1 MPTRLFR
8 FLACFLLLA
17 LYGHAPAFAQGVAP
31 RITIESVP
39 PGAIVYVDGAVQ
51 GQTGPN
57 FKVRM
62 NKGQHRLRLELEGH
76 KPIEQVVV
84 ISAAQ
89 KFAFNMEKAPGRL
102 DVKYPSTNDI
112 ARGAEI
118 YVDGTMAGQVPLLID
133 VPAGRHMIEIKKPGA
148 KVYTETVELK
158 AGETKPIWVQM
169 QAESRAGTLLVA
181 ADAADADVFLDG
193 QPKGKVP
200 AMIDNVNEGEHVVEV
215 RRNEAGAPTWR
226 QTVRVSANQ
235 QVKVMAQ
242 TLPPPPQPGSL
253 IVISAQNEAEVTV
266 DGTNKGKIGQPI
278 SLAAGQHSIQVAAKG
293 YSPVTRVVI
302 IEAGKP
308 LIEKVDLVGSPES
321 RGVGFVRIIMLT
333 PAPGAQFF
341 INGRLIDESAA
352 LSDQGVEVAAGHV
365 VVAVQREGYGQV
377 KREINLRPGTTEVA
391 EFELRNVGKL
401 FIASQPPGALVLMD
415 RNLIGQTP
423 LTRENVPAG
432 EHVIEIQKDKFEPL
446 TEKIVVRSGEQENVS
461 VILRPKAPPPVDK
474 LALQKGLS
482 SFSAVTIP
490 LGHFT
495 ADVGA
500 GYAYFLNGR
509 INVGVLKKQLPGVRE
524 LGLDV
529 GAELRTTFYHFEI
542 GGTIRLQ
549 ALKIEPF
556 AIGLRT
562 YVGGGGGPRQRNS
575 VQWELG
581 LPITVLAGSMV
592 KLTAQ
597 VYLQVYSDQN
607 CPNVGDIKNI
617 YQRDGAAGLEALG
630 DWQKGAEHAGDRCV
644 GRTYDAAGKTPDG
657 GPANN
662 PIYDSIG
669 YVPGQASLGPVKY
682 DPRNPAYQVGGTGI
696 LERFNGVRG
705 MLQAV
710 IELALSPNMNAWLM
724 VEGAPLQG
732 DRQMFTDKFNRIFPV
747 NEIPI
752 YGRAGLSVKF

>member
-1 MPTRLFR
+1 MPARIFR
-8 FLACFLLLA
+8 FLALFLMLA
-17 LYGHAPAFAQGVAP
+17 LFGGASALAQVAP

-57 FKVRM
+57 FKVRI
-62 NKGQHRLRLELEGH
+62 NKGQHRIRLELEGH
-76 KPIEQVVV
+76 KPIEQVVT
-84 ISAAQ
+84 ITAAQ
-89 KFAFNMEKAPGRL
+89 RLAFNLEKAPGRL
-102 DVKYPSTNDI
+102 DVKYPTTNDL

-118 YVDGTMAGQVPLLID
+118 YVDGQMAGQVPLMVD
-133 VPAGRHMIEIKKPGA
+133 VPAGRHLIEIKKPGT
-148 KVYTETVELK
+148 KVYTENVELK

-169 QAESRAGTLLVA
+169 VAEARNGTLLVA
-181 ADAADADVFLDG
+181 ADASDADVFIDG
-193 QPKGKVP
+193 QPRGKAP
-200 AMIDNVNEGEHVVEV
+200 AMVELGEGEHIVEV

-235 QVKVMAQ
+235 QVKVQAQ
-242 TLPPPPQPGSL
+242 TLPPPPAPGSL
-253 IVISAQNEAEVTV
+253 IVLSQTNEAEVTI
-266 DGTNKGKIGQPI
+266 DGTTKGKIGQPI
-278 SLAAGQHSIQVAAKG
+278 SLPAGQHSVAVTAKG
-293 YSPVTRVVI
+293 FSTVTRVVI

-321 RGVGFVRIIMLT
+321 RGVGFVRVIMLT
-333 PAPGAQFF
+333 PMPGAQYF
-341 INGRLIDESAA
+341 INGRMFDESAI
-352 LSDQGVEVAAGHV
+352 LSDQGVEIAAGHV
-365 VVAVQREGYGQV
+365 VISVAKDGYGTT
-377 KREINLRPGTTEVA
+377 KREVNLRPGTTEVV

-415 RNLIGQTP
+415 KNLIGQTP

-432 EHVIEIQKDKFEPL
+432 EHVIEITKDKHEPITQRVL
-446 TEKIVVRSGEQENVS
+446 LKAGDQENVS
-461 VILRPKAPPPVDK
+461 VILRPMAPPPIDK
-474 LALQKGLS
+474 VALQKGLS

-500 GYAYFLNGR
+500 GYAYFATAR
-509 INVGVLKKQLPGVRE
+509 MNVGVLKKGNLPGIRE

-542 GGTIRLQ
+542 GGSIRFQ
-549 ALKIEPF
+549 AMRIDPF

-592 KLTAQ
+592 KLTAEP
-597 VYLQVYSDQN
+597 YLQVYSDQN
-607 CPNVGDIKNI
+607 CPNVGDIRNI
-617 YQRDGAAGLEALG
+617 YNRDGAAGIEALG
-630 DWQKGAEHAGDRCV
+630 DYLKGAEHTGDRCV
-644 GRTYDAAGKTPDG
+644 GRVGNDG
-657 GPANN
+657 IPPGGTMPNN
-662 PIYDSIG
+662 PIYDAIG
-669 YVPGQASLGPVKY
+669 YVPGQAMLGPVRY
-682 DPRNPAYQVGGTGI
+682 DPKNPAYQVRGTGV

-705 MLQAV
+705 MLRAIV
-710 IELALSPNMNAWLM
+710 EVALSPNMNVWLL

-732 DRQMFTDKFNRIFPV
+732 DRQMFTDKFNRIFPI

-752 YGRAGLSVKF
+752 YGRLGVSLKF